1 MEVAVVNM
9 ILKNGKLKDGET
21 RIPTKRVQII
31 LSVAMAD
38 ALASIAKIE
47 GHSAS
52 EIIRRLLENHLTGN
66 KAEFEKHGIHYQ
78 PLYP

>member
-1 MEVAVVNM
+1 MVNM

-31 LSVAMAD
+31 LSVEMAD
-38 ALASIAKIE
+38 ALASVAKIE
-47 GHSAS
+47 GRSAS
-52 EIIRRLLENHLTGN
+52 EVMRRLLEDHLTGN
-66 KAEFEKHGIHYQ
+66 KADLEKHGISYQ